1 MPFADLPTGRFFYEE
16 QGEGPVVLFTHG
28 IYMDHTSFSEQLK
41 GLSDEYRCI
50 AWDSQNHGET
60 EAVSELSYWDHARD
74 LLALM
79 DELGIGEA
87 VLAGMSQG
95 GFIGL
100 RAALE
105 APERVRGLILIDSQ
119 AGLENPD
126 MQVGYD
132 AMLDEWLSNG
142 PSDVMLETVAQII
155 NGPGID
161 HAPWIEKWRS
171 LPNDRVKNSYA
182 TLVERDDVTDR
193 LGEIGCPALV
203 IHGDQDVAIPM
214 ERAAA
219 LASGLPG
226 SGDVVRVP
234 GAGHS
239 AQMAEPEMVN
249 ERIRGF
255 LKALDQAV

>member
-16 QGEGPVVLFTHG
+16 QGDGPVVLFTHG

-41 GLSDEYRCI
+41 GLSNEYRCI
-50 AWDSQNHGET
+50 AWDSRNHGET
-60 EAVSELSYWDHARD
+60 EAVAELSYWDHARD

-79 DELGIGEA
+79 DELAIDRA

-95 GFIGL
+95 GFISL

-105 APERVRGLILIDSQ
+105 SPERVRALVLIDSQ

-132 AMLDEWLSNG
+132 AMLDEWLSSG
-142 PSDVMLETVAQII
+142 PTDVMLETVAQII

-161 HAPWIEKWRS
+161 HGPWIEKWRS
-171 LPNDRVKNSYA
+171 LPNDRVKNSYS
-182 TLVERDDVTDR
+182 TLVERDDVTHR

-214 ERAAA
+214 ERAEA

-226 SGDVVRVP
+226 CDDVVQVP

-239 AQMAEPEMVN
+239 AQMAEPELVN
-249 ERIRGF
+249 EQIRGF